1 VAWAACGVLAIA
13 AGLLP
18 AYAAITFFT
27 GSRPLELGGLFF
39 SAGALVGA
47 LAWLDETRERVP
59 FRVAVRALG
68 RRAGAPGP
76 EA

>member
-59 FRVAVRALG
+59 LGTAVRALG
-68 RRAGAPGP
+68 RRAAAPGP